1 MKNKL
6 DELRAKYEVKEFIK
20 NDPIQFPHR
29 FKTLEEIEIS
39 GFLASGFAYGK
50 RELFIQKLNLLFE
63 IMENKPLEFILNFGD
78 NKEKLKGF
86 NYRFIKDFDLI
97 CVLEL
102 LNKLYSN
109 KSNLRE
115 LFYKSK
121 VESNNLQGVCD
132 YFYSN
137 CNNLTSGFCHFLPNP
152 NKGGALKRLNMFL
165 RWMIRDGEVDLGV
178 WDIYKKSELL
188 IPLDTHVATIS
199 REFNLLKRTSND
211 FKAVIELTEK
221 LKEFNQK
228 DPIGYDF
235 ALFGLGVNR

>member
-6 DELRAKYEVKEFIK
+6 DELRAKYEVKEFIE

-63 IMENKPLEFILNFGD
+63 IMENKPLEFILNFED

-102 LNKLYSN
+102 LNKLYFN

>member
-6 DELRAKYEVKEFIK
+6 DALRKQYEVKEFIYS
-20 NDPIQFPHR
+20 DPIQFPHK
-29 FKTLEEIEIS
+29 FQTLEDIEIS
-39 GFLASGFAYGK
+39 AFLASGFAYGK

-63 IMENKPLEFILNFGD
+63 IMNNKPLEFILGFED

-86 NYRFIKDFDLI
+86 NYRFIKDFDLV

-102 LNKLYSN
+102 LNKLYAK

-115 LFYKSK
+115 LFYNSK
-121 VESNNLQGVCD
+121 AKNGSLQGVCD

-137 CNNLTSGFCHFLPNP
+137 CNNLTAGFCHFLPNP
-152 NKGGALKRLNMFL
+152 KNGGALKRLNMFL
-165 RWMIRDGEVDLGV
+165 RWMTRDGEVDLGV

-199 REFNLLKRTSND
+199 REFNLLTRSSND

-221 LKEFNQK
+221 LKEFNPD
-228 DPIGYDF
+228 DPTGYDF